1 MQQENLGC
9 NLSLQTGRFLGEF
22 LPPKY
27 RPIATI
33 DGQALIL
40 LGSSR
45 QQEIPEVFLLSE
57 AE

>member
-1 MQQENLGC
+1 MQQEDLRC
-9 NLSLQTGRFLGEF
+9 NLSLQTGRVLREL

-27 RPIATI
+27 RPIAAI
-33 DGQALIL
+33 DGQAPIL

-45 QQEIPEVFLLSE
+45 QQEIQNFFLLSE